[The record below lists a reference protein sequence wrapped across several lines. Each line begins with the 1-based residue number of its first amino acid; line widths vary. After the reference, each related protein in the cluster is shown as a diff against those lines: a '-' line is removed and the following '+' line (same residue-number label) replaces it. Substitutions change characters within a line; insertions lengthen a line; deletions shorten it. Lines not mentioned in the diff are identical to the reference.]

1 MQLLPGYVFI
11 QTRDPGAVAARLAEV
26 PAFTRLLGS
35 NGEYFMPL
43 SADEEAWLNAY
54 TDIDTHVVEMSEGV
68 IEGDRVM
75 VMRGPLKG
83 REFEIR
89 RIDRHKRE
97 AELEVPMLGRVKR
110 IRSGWRSSRSG
121 RAWWRGPGWGRN
133 SAMTIEHEE
142 ISGAVAADVHVPVSG
157 TREHAERD
165 AREDGRLSLLRKV
178 RDWDGS
184 RLGYRVVKRAFD
196 IAFSA
201 WRDRGG
207 ARALLRCC
215 AWRSAWRTPGCPIY
229 GQKRVGR
236 IGPDGRPRE
245 FTMWKFRSMVK
256 GADGMLD
263 QLLERNEVE
272 GPMFKMA
279 DDPRVTRIG
288 RFIRRHS
295 IDEFPQFVNVLLGQM
310 SVVGPR
316 PPLPREGWSS
326 TTLGYAA
333 ACREAGPH
341 RSPGRWEAAP
351 TWTSTT
357 W

>member
-1 MQLLPGYVFI
+1 
-11 QTRDPGAVAARLAEV
+11 
-26 PAFTRLLGS
+26 
-35 NGEYFMPL
+35 
-43 SADEEAWLNAY
+43 
-54 TDIDTHVVEMSEGV
+54 
-68 IEGDRVM
+68 
-75 VMRGPLKG
+75 
-83 REFEIR
+83 
-89 RIDRHKRE
+89 
-97 AELEVPMLGRVKR
+97 
-110 IRSGWRSSRSG
+110 
-121 RAWWRGPGWGRN
+121 
-133 SAMTIEHEE
+133 MTIEHEE

-201 WRDRGG
+201 CVI
-207 ARALLRCC
+207 AVALVPSALLCLAIRLE
-215 AWRSAWRTPGCPIY
+215 TPGCPIY

-316 PPLPREGWSS
+316 PPLPREVEQYDAWAMQRLAVKPGLTGPWQVGGRSDVDFDDMVRLD
-326 TTLGYAA
+326 LGYIARRGVRTDLVLIA
-333 ACREAGPH
+333 QTVAVLFTGKGAR
-341 RSPGRWEAAP
+341 
-351 TWTSTT
+351 
-357 W
+357 